1 MNNKIGK
8 LFLSLIL
15 ILWPFYQILAQNGM
29 AFLNIGNGARA
40 VGMAEAFTALAN
52 DPSATYWN
60 PAGLVTL
67 QNTQM
72 TFSHNSW
79 IQDVQ
84 HEFFAIAFKTGQ
96 NHLGISMTSNNIDG
110 IEHRVKPTEAP
121 IGTVQAHDLAVGL
134 SYARGISRGLHAGI
148 TLKYVYE
155 KIYYESAPGFAVD
168 LGLIYQPA
176 MLEGLSLGLVTQ
188 NLGFTSKLKNESIEL
203 PKTLK
208 AGLAYKLLKGKAGSD
223 LTGAL
228 DVVQYIDADLHVNVG
243 LEWLYKNLL
252 ALRAGY
258 QTGWDEKGLHAGVG
272 FGISRFLLDYA
283 YTPFTA
289 ELGTAHRFSI
299 TFKL

>member
-1 MNNKIGK
+1 MKNKIGR
-8 LFLSLIL
+8 LFSGLIL
-15 ILWPFYQILAQNGM
+15 IFLPFSQTFSQSGM

-40 VGMAEAFTALAN
+40 VGMAEAFTAIAN

-60 PAGLVTL
+60 PAGLVAL
-67 QNTQM
+67 SNTQL

-84 HEFFAIAFKTGQ
+84 HEFFAVAFKTGQ
-96 NHLGISMTSNNIDG
+96 NHLGISIISNSIDG
-110 IEHRVKPTEAP
+110 IERRVKPSEDP
-121 IGTVQAHDLAVGL
+121 LGSVQAHDLAVGL
-134 SYARGISRGLHAGI
+134 SYARGISKGLQAGI

-155 KIYYESAPGFAVD
+155 RIYYESAPGFAVD
-168 LGLIYQPA
+168 LGFIYQPA
-176 MLEGLSLGLVTQ
+176 ILEGLSLGLVTQ
-188 NLGFTSKLKNESIEL
+188 NLGVTGKLKNESIEL

-208 AGLAYKLLKGKAGSD
+208 AGLAYQIFRGMGGSD
-223 LTGAL
+223 LLGAL
-228 DVVQYIDADLHVNVG
+228 EVVKILDADLHVNMG
-243 LEWLYKNLL
+243 LEWSYRNLL
-252 ALRAGY
+252 ALRTGY

-289 ELGTAHRFSI
+289 ELGTAHRISI

>member
-1 MNNKIGK
+1 MKNKIGR
-8 LFLSLIL
+8 LFSGLIL
-15 ILWPFYQILAQNGM
+15 IFLPFSQIFSQSGM

-96 NHLGISMTSNNIDG
+96 NHLGLSFTSNNIDG
-110 IEHRVKPTEAP
+110 IERRVKPTEEP

-155 KIYYESAPGFAVD
+155 RIYYESAPGFAVD

-208 AGLAYKLLKGKAGSD
+208 AGLAYKLLNGKAGSD

-228 DVVQYIDADLHVNVG
+228 DVVQYIDADLHVNMG

>member
-1 MNNKIGK
+1 LKNKIGK
-8 LFLSLIL
+8 LFLVLIFL
-15 ILWPFYQILAQNGM
+15 PLSPIFSQNGM
-29 AFLNIGNGARA
+29 AFLSVGNGARA

-60 PAGLVTL
+60 PAGLVAL
-67 QNTQM
+67 ENTQL

-84 HEFFAIAFKTGQ
+84 HEFFAVAFKTGQ
-96 NHLGISMTSNNIDG
+96 NHFGISVTSNSIDG
-110 IEHRVKPTEAP
+110 IERRIKPSEEP
-121 IGTVQAHDLAVGL
+121 IGTVEAHDLALGL

-148 TLKYVYE
+148 TLKYIYE
-155 KIYYESAPGFAVD
+155 RIYYESAPGLAVD
-168 LGLIYQPA
+168 LGLIYQPSI
-176 MLEGLSLGLVTQ
+176 LEGLRLGLVTQ

-203 PKTLK
+203 PQTLK
-208 AGLAYKLLKGKAGSD
+208 AGLAYKVSGLMTGSD

-228 DVVQYIDADLHVNVG
+228 DVVQVLNADLHINLGV
-243 LEWLYKNLL
+243 EWSYKNLL
-252 ALRAGY
+252 ALRTGY

-272 FGISRFLLDYA
+272 FAISRFQFDYA

-289 ELGTAHRFSI
+289 ELGTAHRISI

>member
-1 MNNKIGK
+1 MKNIIGRI
-8 LFLSLIL
+8 FLVLVLIL
-15 ILWPFYQILAQNGM
+15 LPFSQIFSQSGM

-40 VGMAEAFTALAN
+40 VGMAEAFTAVAN
-52 DPSATYWN
+52 DPSTVYWN
-60 PAGLVTL
+60 PAGLVGL
-67 QNTQM
+67 SNTQL

-96 NHLGISMTSNNIDG
+96 HHLGISITSNNVDG
-110 IEHRVKPTEAP
+110 IERRVKPTEEP
-121 IGTVQAHDLAVGL
+121 LGMVQAHDLAFGL
-134 SYARGISRGLHAGI
+134 SYACGISKGFSAGV

-155 KIYYESAPGFAVD
+155 RIYYESAPGFAVD
-168 LGLIYQPA
+168 LGLIYQA
-176 MLEGLSLGLVTQ
+176 AFLEGLSLGLVTQ

-208 AGLAYKLLKGKAGSD
+208 AGLAYKLLNAMAGSD

-228 DVVQYIDADLHVNVG
+228 DVVQYIDADLHVNMG
-243 LEWLYKNLL
+243 LEWSYKNLL
-252 ALRAGY
+252 ALRTGY
-258 QTGWDEKGLHAGVG
+258 QTGWDEKGIHAGVG
-272 FGISRFLLDYA
+272 FGISRFQLDYA

-289 ELGTAHRFSI
+289 ELGTAHRISI